1 MFLLNDTNQNGKRMD
16 VDLVRLW
23 KEDKAKR
30 FGNGKASYVE
40 NRQQLLNVDPKK
52 TEFLLGE

>member
-23 KEDKAKR
+23 KEDKVKR

-40 NRQQLLNVDPKK
+40 NRKQLLNVDPKK

>member
-40 NRQQLLNVDPKK
+40 NRQQLLNVNPKK

>member
-30 FGNGKASYVE
+30 FENGKASYVE